1 MVRYFNMKSER
12 YKYLFALQ
20 RNLVIFGIALAVLI
34 IFVVYREG
42 LFSTPSIIMY
52 GIGIIF
58 LTIATHISFSDV
70 LSRDKD
76 LRDKEED
83 L

>member
-1 MVRYFNMKSER
+1 MKSER
-12 YKYLFALQ
+12 HKYLLDLQ
-20 RNLVIFGIALAVLI
+20 RVLI
-34 IFVVYREG
+34 ICGIGLAILIYVVVNREG
-42 LFSTPSIIMY
+42 YFSTPSLIMY
-52 GIGIIF
+52 GIGIIY

-70 LSRDKD
+70 LSRDRH

>member
-1 MVRYFNMKSER
+1 MKCDEWTHGWTHGWTQGR
-12 YKYLFALQ
+12 TDVK
-20 RNLVIFGIALAVLI
+20 V
-34 IFVVYREG
+34 E
-42 LFSTPSIIMY
+42 IIMY